1 MTEKGEPTSKIV
13 IEKNPSGIDG
23 VITLDEKVVTTI
35 AGLAAREVEGIHSIG
50 KSRFFSFGDDPKR
63 GVSAEVGAAQA
74 AFDLDVIIEYGRDI
88 RELAKLLR
96 ERTAAEVA
104 KMAGRDVVEININVV
119 DIALPDDLAGREA
132 RVR

>member
-1 MTEKGEPTSKIV
+1 MTEKIKETSKIV

-35 AGLAAREVEGIHSIG
+35 AGLAAREVDGIHSIG
-50 KSRFFSFGDDPKR
+50 RSRFFVFGDNPKR
-63 GVSAEVGAAQA
+63 GVRTEVGDVQA
-74 AFDLDVIIEYGRDI
+74 AFDLDVVVDYGRDI
-88 RELAKLLR
+88 RELARRLR
-96 ERTAAEVA
+96 EKTAEEVG

-119 DIALPDDLAGREA
+119 DIKLPEDVASSEP